1 MPLEVGL
8 ASLRHIC
15 RREINMK
22 VSLCVC
28 VCVCDREREREGGR
42 GQEREREG
50 GGRRETKTETE
61 EVRQTEMLGRRVGW
75 RLLFKPL

>member
-1 MPLEVGL
+1 MPLEMGL

-22 VSLCVC
+22 VCVCVC
-28 VCVCDREREREGGR
+28 VCVCDRERE
-42 GQEREREG
+42 G
-50 GGRRETKTETE
+50 GGGRETKTETE
-61 EVRQTEMLGRRVGW
+61 EVRETEMLGRRVGW